1 MLAILDRLFSR
12 SARPAPATGRLKPE
26 QAAAIAACAAAGTG
40 TATTGTAVPT
50 RTDTGLVW
58 DVCEVAYGS
67 GWRVFVDDATG
78 ARPAR
83 ALGPQ
88 VSPRARGRVLGALAL
103 LGLAAGLA
111 PQAVQARAGG
121 AYPLA
126 CRDVHADFAR
136 TEHCARRA
144 GDFVRIDPVRLARM
158 PFRGGVT
165 EIVVDGVGSL
175 WARRDGLALPVFPLD
190 NGPDPFA
197 QGLVRARH
205 AGKVAFHDRRLRRV
219 LATNFDWSFPFNA
232 RGEALVCQGCRSD
245 GREPS
250 AMVGGRWGLIDR
262 RGRLTRPLAEGRG
275 AARRYF
281 DWPR

>member
-1 MLAILDRLFSR
+1 M
-12 SARPAPATGRLKPE
+12 
-26 QAAAIAACAAAGTG
+26 
-40 TATTGTAVPT
+40 
-50 RTDTGLVW
+50 
-58 DVCEVAYGS
+58 
-67 GWRVFVDDATG
+67 
-78 ARPAR
+78 
-83 ALGPQ
+83 
-88 VSPRARGRVLGALAL
+88 SPRARGRALGALAL
-103 LGLAAGLA
+103 LGLAAGFA
-111 PQAVQARAGG
+111 PQAVQARDGG
-121 AYPLA
+121 ACTA

-144 GDFVRIDPVRLARM
+144 GDFVRIDPARLARM

-165 EIVVDGVGSL
+165 EIVVDGIGAL
-175 WARRDGLALPVFPLD
+175 WARRDGLALAVFPLD

-219 LATNFDWSFPFNA
+219 LATDFDWSFPFNA

-245 GREPS
+245 GRQPS
-250 AMVGGRWGLIDR
+250 AMIGGRWGLIDR